1 MKVFN
6 SKLAAI
12 GLAAFVFASCS
23 DSSSDPATPI
33 TPGTVPSE
41 ITKIGLTQT
50 DAAQLAASVTN
61 YKRSSSNKART
72 RAFNETLFKGL
83 TESTVPTAPSDEGAK
98 QLNAATDLSNDKY
111 KTRSGKTYDFSNNTI
126 ENTILFVAGNSTVKY
141 SNLGTGN
148 TIVVKKGGKLEYTG
162 SGSAIPQG
170 NTIYVLESG
179 SYNIDNENIIIDG
192 TLYSSRALGKI
203 EGKITDKKSEGT
215 PTQNITI
222 NGSVYLINGSVYL
235 SGYTH
240 TVTDPE
246 SKNYGKEITEYAS
259 LRAKTLTINAGA
271 KVNTLD
277 RVTFT
282 DDVVIAGALHVG
294 KAAIVKNMTIKNGGV
309 FYSDYSAKIKNHL
322 TMEAGSYM
330 DLKYLNVT
338 DNEYTDN
345 GTEKPTKVSGNAVAD
360 LQGNCQIVIGN
371 HGVMSFNT
379 LKTDNTSGQ
388 IVMGDDADNV
398 AVIKADKFIYAGS
411 DENVNFT
418 STPNTNNQTILA
430 QFKECYKNGA
440 ESEGNK
446 VEFEYLNWNSDVQSY
461 DYITGGGALTA
472 GPNFSYVLKDAYK
485 VADQKKL
492 MLLSTIAN
500 YDRDTQSATAI
511 VPTDNNKVYVSYHTN
526 GKEFGGSI
534 DVAEMNG
541 EQLTL
546 KQRVQQAEAKAT
558 YDFNHLNVINSK
570 LYLAGSAKGK
580 DGKQLGGATISYAAI
595 GSDGTLNVT
604 EGLTSQSLDNAV
616 KGDANCVV
624 PFGNNIA
631 VASTLGYSV
640 YDPTLVKGDLTKT
653 TGKAKFVA
661 VNGTSLV
668 GLNYKSEITAGDA
681 EVQGEVQVFD
691 NSMKQTSSFNV
702 GSIAPNNGKN
712 MIAIDSNGRIYVCK
726 SAKGLMCYD
735 SNGNQAWASEWT
747 TPTSKSDK
755 NVSVDKRQ
763 GYING
768 VAVDDNYVYVAAGA
782 YGLVVLTK
790 DGKEV
795 THKRIGTSGNSANYV
810 AVKNG
815 LIYVAYGKGRIQVFK
830 LTGGA
835 AK

>member
-72 RAFNETLFKGL
+72 RAFNETLFDGL
-83 TESTVPTAPSDEGAK
+83 TESTKPTAPSADGAK
-98 QLNAATDLSNDKY
+98 QLNAAADLSNDKY
-111 KTRSGKTYDFSNNTI
+111 KTRSGKTYDFSNNKI
-126 ENTILFVAGNSTVKY
+126 ENTTLFVVGNSIVKY
-141 SNLGTGN
+141 SNLGSGN
-148 TIVVKKGGKLEYTG
+148 TIVVQKGGKLEYTG
-162 SGSAIPQG
+162 SGSAIPQN
-170 NTIYVLESG
+170 NTIYVLGSG
-179 SYNIDNENIIIDG
+179 SYSIDNENIIIDG
-192 TLYSSRALGKI
+192 ALYSSRALGKI
-203 EGKITDKKSEGT
+203 DGKITDKKSEGT

-222 NGSVYLINGSVYL
+222 NGSVFL
-235 SGYTH
+235 SGYDH
-240 TVTDPE
+240 IVTDPE
-246 SKNYGKEITEYAS
+246 SANYNKTITEYAS

-282 DDVVIAGALHVG
+282 DNVVIAGALHVG
-294 KAAIVKNMTIKNGGV
+294 KAAIVKNMTIKNGGK
-309 FYSDYSAKIKNHL
+309 FYSEYSAKIKNKL

-330 DLKYLNVT
+330 DLRYLNVT
-338 DNEYTDN
+338 DNKYDKN
-345 GTEKPTKVSGNAVAD
+345 GTEEKPTKTVGDAVAD

-388 IVMGDDADNV
+388 IVMGNDADNV

-411 DENVNFT
+411 DENVNFIG
-418 STPNTNNQTILA
+418 TPHTNNQTILA
-430 QFKECYKNGA
+430 QLKESYKNGA

-446 VEFEYLNWNSDVQSY
+446 VDFDYLVFNADVQSY

-472 GPNFSYVLKDAYK
+472 GPNFSYVLKNEYE
-485 VADQKKL
+485 VAKQKKL

-511 VPTDNNKVYVSYHTN
+511 VPTDDNKVYVSYHTN
-526 GKEFGGSI
+526 GKDFGGRI

-546 KQRVQQAEAKAT
+546 KQRVQQAEAGAS

-580 DGKQLGGATISYAAI
+580 DGKQLGGAAISYAAI
-595 GSDGTLNVT
+595 GSDGLLNVT

-631 VASTLGYSV
+631 VASTLGYSI

-661 VNGTSLV
+661 VNGSSLV
-668 GLNYKSEITAGDA
+668 GLNYTSEIAAGDA

-726 SAKGLMCYD
+726 SAKGLMCYE
-735 SNGNQAWASEWT
+735 NGSPAWASEWT

-830 LTGGA
+830 LTSGA
-835 AK
+835 AQ

>member
-23 DSSSDPATPI
+23 DSSSDPASPI

-72 RAFNETLFKGL
+72 RAIDKELFDGL
-83 TESTVPTAPSDEGAK
+83 TESTVPAAPSADGAK
-98 QLNAATDLSNDKY
+98 QLNAATDLSGDKY

-148 TIVVKKGGKLEYTG
+148 TIVVLKGGKLEYTG
-162 SGSAIPQG
+162 SSSAIPQG

-179 SYNIDNENIIIDG
+179 SYSIANENITIDG
-192 TLYSSRALGKI
+192 ALYSSRALGKI
-203 EGKITDKKSEGT
+203 EGHTTGDKKSEGT

-222 NGSVYLINGSVYL
+222 NGSVYL
-235 SGYTH
+235 SGYKH

-246 SKNYGKEITEYAS
+246 SANYNKTITEYAS

-282 DDVVIAGALHVG
+282 NDVVIAGALHVG

-309 FYSDYSAKIKNHL
+309 FYSDNSAKIKNKL

-345 GTEKPTKVSGNAVAD
+345 GTEKPTKVPGNAVAD

-388 IVMGDDADNV
+388 IVMGDDANNV

-411 DENVNFT
+411 DENVNFIG
-418 STPNTNNQTILA
+418 TPHTNNQTILA
-430 QFKECYKNGA
+430 QLKESYKNGA

-446 VEFEYLNWNSDVQSY
+446 VDFDYLVFNADVQSY

-472 GPNFSYVLKDAYK
+472 GPNFSYVLKDEYK

-511 VPTDNNKVYVSYHTN
+511 VPTADNKVYVSYHTN
-526 GKEFGGSI
+526 GTEFGGSI

-546 KQRVQQAEAKAT
+546 RQRVQQAEAGAT

-580 DGKQLGGATISYAAI
+580 DGKQLGGAAISYAAI
-595 GSDGTLNVT
+595 GGDGLLNVT

-668 GLNYKSEITAGDA
+668 GLNYTSEITAGDA

-691 NSMKQTSSFNV
+691 NSMKQTSSFTV
-702 GSIAPNNGKN
+702 GAIAPNNGKN

-726 SAKGLMCYD
+726 SAKGLMCYE
-735 SNGNQAWASEWT
+735 NGSPAWESEWT

-755 NVSVDKRQ
+755 NESVDKRQ

-790 DGKEV
+790 EGKEV

>member
-72 RAFNETLFKGL
+72 RAIDKELFDGL
-83 TESTVPTAPSDEGAK
+83 TESTVPAAPSADGAK
-98 QLNAATDLSNDKY
+98 QLNAATDLSGDKY

-126 ENTILFVAGNSTVKY
+126 ENTTLFVAGNSTVKY
-141 SNLGTGN
+141 SKLGSGN
-148 TIVVKKGGKLEYTG
+148 TIVVLKGGKLEYTG

-170 NTIYVLESG
+170 NTIHVLGSG
-179 SYNIDNENIIIDG
+179 SYSIVNNENIIIDG

-203 EGKITDKKSEGT
+203 DGEITDKKSEGT

-222 NGSVYLINGSVYL
+222 NGSVYLNGYS
-235 SGYTH
+235 H

-246 SKNYGKEITEYAS
+246 SANYGKEITEYAS

-282 DDVVIAGALHVG
+282 DNVVIAGALHVG
-294 KAAIVKNMTIKNGGV
+294 KAAIVKNMTIKNGGK
-309 FYSDYSAKIKNHL
+309 FYSEYSAKIKNKL

-330 DLKYLNVT
+330 NLAYLNVT
-338 DNEYTDN
+338 DNKYDKN
-345 GTEKPTKVSGNAVAD
+345 GTEEKPTKTVGDAVAD

-440 ESEGNK
+440 ESAGNK
-446 VEFEYLNWNSDVQSY
+446 VDFDYLNWNADVQSY
-461 DYITGGGALTA
+461 DYVTGGGALTA
-472 GPNFSYVLKDAYK
+472 GPNFSYVLKDEYK

-511 VPTDNNKVYVSYHTN
+511 VPTDDNKVYVSYHTN
-526 GKEFGGSI
+526 GTEFGGSI

-546 KQRVQQAEAKAT
+546 KQRVQQAEAGAT

-580 DGKQLGGATISYAAI
+580 DGKQLGGAAISYAAI
-595 GSDGTLNVT
+595 GGDGLLNVT

-631 VASTLGYSV
+631 VASTLGYSI

-661 VNGTSLV
+661 VNGSSLV
-668 GLNYKSEITAGDA
+668 GLNYTSEIAAGDA

-726 SAKGLMCYD
+726 SAKGLMCYE
-735 SNGNQAWASEWT
+735 NGNPVWASEWT
-747 TPTSKSDK
+747 TPVSHGDG
-755 NVSVDKRQ
+755 NISVDKRQ

-795 THKRIGTSGNSANYV
+795 THKRIGTAGNSANYV

-830 LTGGA
+830 LTSGA
-835 AK
+835 AQ

>member
-72 RAFNETLFKGL
+72 RAFNETLFDGV
-83 TESTVPTAPSDEGAK
+83 TESTKPTAPSADGAK

-111 KTRSGKTYDFSNNTI
+111 KTRSGKTYDFSNNKI
-126 ENTILFVAGNSTVKY
+126 ENTTLFVVGNSTVKY
-141 SNLGTGN
+141 NNLGTGN
-148 TIVVKKGGKLEYTG
+148 KIIVQKGGKLEYTG
-162 SGSAIPQG
+162 SGSAIPQN

-179 SYNIDNENIIIDG
+179 SYSIANENIIIDG
-192 TLYSSRALGKI
+192 ALYSSRALGKI
-203 EGKITDKKSEGT
+203 DGKITDKKSEGT

-222 NGSVYLINGSVYL
+222 NGSVYL
-235 SGYTH
+235 SGYDH
-240 TVTDPE
+240 IVTDPE
-246 SKNYGKEITEYAS
+246 SANYNKTITEYAS

-282 DDVVIAGALHVG
+282 DNVVIAGALHVG
-294 KAAIVKNMTIKNGGV
+294 KAAIVKNMTIKNGGK
-309 FYSDYSAKIKNHL
+309 FYSEYSAKIKNQL

-338 DNEYTDN
+338 DNTYDKN
-345 GTEKPTKVSGNAVAD
+345 GTEKPTKVPGNAVAD

-388 IVMGDDADNV
+388 IVMGDDANNV

-411 DENVNFT
+411 DENVNFIG
-418 STPNTNNQTILA
+418 TPHTNNQTILA
-430 QFKECYKNGA
+430 QLKESYKNGA

-446 VEFEYLNWNSDVQSY
+446 VDFDYLVFNADVQSY

-472 GPNFSYVLKDAYK
+472 GPNFSYVLKNEYE
-485 VADQKKL
+485 VAKQKKL

-511 VPTDNNKVYVSYHTN
+511 VPTADNKVYVSYHTN
-526 GKEFGGSI
+526 GKDFGGSI

-546 KQRVQQAEAKAT
+546 KQRVQQAETGAT

-580 DGKQLGGATISYAAI
+580 DGNLLGGAAISYAAI
-595 GSDGTLNVT
+595 GSDGLLNVK

-640 YDPTLVKGDLTKT
+640 YDPTLVKGELTKT

-668 GLNYKSEITAGDA
+668 GLNYTSEITAGDA

-702 GSIAPNNGKN
+702 GAIAPNNGKN

-726 SAKGLMCYD
+726 SAKGLMCYE
-735 SNGNQAWASEWT
+735 NGSPAWASEWT

-830 LTGGA
+830 LTSGA
-835 AK
+835 AQ

>member
-72 RAFNETLFKGL
+72 RAFNETLFNGL
-83 TESTVPTAPSDEGAK
+83 TESTIPTAPSADGAK

-141 SNLGTGN
+141 SNLGSGN
-148 TIVVKKGGKLEYTG
+148 TIVVLKGGKLEYTG

-170 NTIYVLESG
+170 NTIYVLKSG
-179 SYNIDNENIIIDG
+179 SYSIDNENIIIDG
-192 TLYSSRALGKI
+192 ALYSSRALGKI
-203 EGKITDKKSEGT
+203 DGKITDKKSEGT

-222 NGSVYLINGSVYL
+222 NGSVFL
-235 SGYTH
+235 SGYDH
-240 TVTDPE
+240 IVTDPE
-246 SKNYGKEITEYAS
+246 SANYNKTITEYAS

-282 DDVVIAGALHVG
+282 NDVVIAGALHVG
-294 KAAIVKNMTIKNGGV
+294 KVAIVKNMTIKNGGV
-309 FYSDYSAKIKNHL
+309 FYSDYSAKIKNKL

-345 GTEKPTKVSGNAVAD
+345 GTEKRTKVPGSAVAD
-360 LQGNCQIVIGN
+360 LKGNCQIVIGN

-388 IVMGDDADNV
+388 IVMGDDANNV

-430 QFKECYKNGA
+430 QFKECYKNGT

-446 VEFEYLNWNSDVQSY
+446 VDFDYLNWNADVQSY
-461 DYITGGGALTA
+461 DYITGGGALTPGA
-472 GPNFSYVLKDAYK
+472 NFSYVLKDEYK

-526 GKEFGGSI
+526 GKDFGGSI

-546 KQRVQQAEAKAT
+546 KQRVQQAEAGAT

-580 DGKQLGGATISYAAI
+580 DGKQLGGAAISYAAI
-595 GSDGTLNVT
+595 GSDGLLNVK
-604 EGLTSQSLDNAV
+604 EGLTSQSLDNTV

-640 YDPTLVKGDLTKT
+640 YEPTLAKEAKDRVST

-661 VNGTSLV
+661 VNGSSLV
-668 GLNYKSEITAGDA
+668 GLNYTSEIAAGDA

-712 MIAIDSNGRIYVCK
+712 MIAIDSDGRIYVCK
-726 SAKGLMCYD
+726 SAKGLMCYN
-735 SNGNQAWASEWT
+735 SNGNQAWTSEWT
-747 TPTSKSDK
+747 TPVSHGEG
-755 NVSVDKRQ
+755 NISVDKRQ

-830 LTGGA
+830 LTSGA
-835 AK
+835 AQ

>member
-72 RAFNETLFKGL
+72 RAFNETLFDGL
-83 TESTVPTAPSDEGAK
+83 TESTKPTAPSADGAK
-98 QLNAATDLSNDKY
+98 QLNAAANLSGDKY

-141 SNLGTGN
+141 SNLGSGN
-148 TIVVKKGGKLEYTG
+148 TIVVLKGGKLEYTG
-162 SGSAIPQG
+162 SGSAIPQD

-179 SYNIDNENIIIDG
+179 SYSIDNENIIIDG
-192 TLYSSRALGKI
+192 ALYSSRALGKI
-203 EGKITDKKSEGT
+203 DGKITDKKSEGT

-222 NGSVYLINGSVYL
+222 NGSVFL
-235 SGYTH
+235 SGYDH
-240 TVTDPE
+240 IVTDPE
-246 SKNYGKEITEYAS
+246 SANYNKTITEYAS

-282 DDVVIAGALHVG
+282 NDVVIAGALHVG
-294 KAAIVKNMTIKNGGV
+294 KVAIVKNMTIKNGGV
-309 FYSDYSAKIKNHL
+309 FYSDNSAKIKNKL

-345 GTEKPTKVSGNAVAD
+345 GTEKRTKVPGSAVAD
-360 LQGNCQIVIGN
+360 LKGNCQIVIGN

-388 IVMGDDADNV
+388 IVMGDDANNV

-446 VEFEYLNWNSDVQSY
+446 VDFDYLNWNADVQSY
-461 DYITGGGALTA
+461 DYITGGGALTPGA
-472 GPNFSYVLKDAYK
+472 NFSYVLKDEYK

-511 VPTDNNKVYVSYHTN
+511 VPTDDNKVYVSYHTN
-526 GKEFGGSI
+526 GKDFGGSI

-546 KQRVQQAEAKAT
+546 KQRVQQAEAGAT

-580 DGKQLGGATISYAAI
+580 DGKQLGGAAISYAAI
-595 GSDGTLNVT
+595 GSDGLLNVT
-604 EGLTSQSLDNAV
+604 EGLTSQSLDNTV

-631 VASTLGYSV
+631 VASTLGYSI
-640 YDPTLVKGDLTKT
+640 YDPTLVKGDLTTT

-668 GLNYKSEITAGDA
+668 GLNYTSEIAAGDA

-726 SAKGLMCYD
+726 SAKGLMCYE
-735 SNGNQAWASEWT
+735 NGSPAWASEWT
-747 TPTSKSDK
+747 TPVSHGEG

-830 LTGGA
+830 LTSGA
-835 AK
+835 AQ

>member
-72 RAFNETLFKGL
+72 RAFNETLFNGL
-83 TESTVPTAPSDEGAK
+83 TESTIPTAPSADGAK

-111 KTRSGKTYDFSNNTI
+111 KTRSGKTYDFSNNKI
-126 ENTILFVAGNSTVKY
+126 ENTTLFVVGNSTVKY
-141 SNLGTGN
+141 NNLGTGN
-148 TIVVKKGGKLEYTG
+148 TIIVQKGGKLEYTG
-162 SGSAIPQG
+162 SGSAIPQD

-179 SYNIDNENIIIDG
+179 SYSIDNENIIIDG
-192 TLYSSRALGKI
+192 ALYSSRALGKI
-203 EGKITDKKSEGT
+203 DGKITDKKSEGT

-222 NGSVYLINGSVYL
+222 NGSVFL
-235 SGYTH
+235 SGYDH
-240 TVTDPE
+240 IVTDPE
-246 SKNYGKEITEYAS
+246 SANYNKTITEYAS

-271 KVNTLD
+271 KVNTLN

-282 DDVVIAGALHVG
+282 NDVVIAGALHVG
-294 KAAIVKNMTIKNGGV
+294 KAAIVKNMTIKNGGK
-309 FYSDYSAKIKNHL
+309 FYSEYSAKIKNHL

-388 IVMGDDADNV
+388 IVMGDDANNV
-398 AVIKADKFIYAGS
+398 AVIKADKFIYAGN

-546 KQRVQQAEAKAT
+546 KQRVQQAEAGAT
-558 YDFNHLNVINSK
+558 YDFNHLNVINNK

-580 DGKQLGGATISYAAI
+580 DGKQLGGAAISYAAI
-595 GSDGTLNVT
+595 GSDGLLNVT
-604 EGLTSQSLDNAV
+604 EGLTSQSLDNTV

-624 PFGNNIA
+624 PFDNNIA
-631 VASTLGYSV
+631 VASTLGYSI
-640 YDPTLVKGDLTKT
+640 YDPTLVKGDLTTT

-668 GLNYKSEITAGDA
+668 GLNYTSEIAAGDA

-702 GSIAPNNGKN
+702 GAIAPNNGKN

-726 SAKGLMCYD
+726 SAKGLMCYE
-735 SNGNQAWASEWT
+735 NGSPAWDSEWT

-835 AK
+835 AQ

>member
-72 RAFNETLFKGL
+72 RAFDETLFYGL
-83 TESTVPTAPSDEGAK
+83 TESTKPTAPSADGAK

-141 SNLGTGN
+141 SNLGSGN
-148 TIVVKKGGKLEYTG
+148 TIVVLKGGKLEYTG
-162 SGSAIPQG
+162 SGSAIPQN

-179 SYNIDNENIIIDG
+179 SYSIDNENIIIDG
-192 TLYSSRALGKI
+192 ALYSSRALGKI
-203 EGKITDKKSEGT
+203 DGKITDKKSEGT

-222 NGSVYLINGSVYL
+222 NGSVFL
-235 SGYTH
+235 SGYDH
-240 TVTDPE
+240 IVTDPE
-246 SKNYGKEITEYAS
+246 SANYNKTITEYAS

-282 DDVVIAGALHVG
+282 NDVVIAGALHVG

-309 FYSDYSAKIKNHL
+309 FYSDNSAKIKNKL

-345 GTEKPTKVSGNAVAD
+345 GTEKPTKVPGNAVAD
-360 LQGNCQIVIGN
+360 LQGACKIVIGN

-379 LKTDNTSGQ
+379 LKTDNTFGQ
-388 IVMGDDADNV
+388 IVIGDDANNV

-440 ESEGNK
+440 ESAGNK
-446 VEFEYLNWNSDVQSY
+446 VDFDYLNWNADVQSY
-461 DYITGGGALTA
+461 DYVTGGGALTA
-472 GPNFSYVLKDAYK
+472 GPNFSYVLKDEYE
-485 VADQKKL
+485 VAKQKKL

-500 YDRDTQSATAI
+500 YERDTQSATAI

-526 GKEFGGSI
+526 GKDFGGSI
-534 DVAEMNG
+534 NVAEMNG

-546 KQRVQQAEAKAT
+546 KQRVQQADAGAT
-558 YDFNHLNVINSK
+558 YDFNHLNVINNK

-580 DGKQLGGATISYAAI
+580 DGKQFGGATVSYAAI
-595 GSDGTLNVT
+595 GGDGTLNVT
-604 EGLTSQSLDNAV
+604 EGLSTVALDNTV
-616 KGDANCVV
+616 KGDANCVM
-624 PFGNNIA
+624 PFGDNIA

-640 YDPTLVKGDLTKT
+640 YNPTLAEGTLTKT

-661 VNGTSLV
+661 VNGSSLV
-668 GLNYKSEITAGDA
+668 GLNYTSEIAAGDA

-726 SAKGLMCYD
+726 SAKGLMCYE
-735 SNGNQAWASEWT
+735 NGNQVWEWT
-747 TPTSKSDK
+747 TPVSHGAG
-755 NVSVDKRQ
+755 NVSVDNRQ

-790 DGKEV
+790 EGKEV

-830 LTGGA
+830 LTSGDA
-835 AK
+835 Q

>member
-72 RAFNETLFKGL
+72 RVIDEDLFNGVTK
-83 TESTVPTAPSDEGAK
+83 STVPAAPSVDGAK
-98 QLNAATDLSNDKY
+98 QLNAAANLSGDKY
-111 KTRSGKTYDFSNNTI
+111 KTGSGKTYDFSNNTI

-148 TIVVKKGGKLEYTG
+148 TIVVMKGGKLEYTG
-162 SGSAIPQG
+162 SGSAIPQ
-170 NTIYVLESG
+170 NNKIYVQESG
-179 SYNIDNENIIIDG
+179 SYSIVNNENIIIDG
-192 TLYSSRALGKI
+192 ALYSSRALGKI
-203 EGKITDKKSEGT
+203 EGEITDKKSEGT

-222 NGSVYLINGSVYL
+222 NGSVYL

-246 SKNYGKEITEYAS
+246 SENYNKEITEYAS

-282 DDVVIAGALHVG
+282 DNVVIAGALHVG
-294 KAAIVKNMTIKNGGV
+294 KAAIVNNMTIKNGGK
-309 FYSDYSAKIKNHL
+309 FYSEYSAKIKKQL

-330 DLKYLNVT
+330 NLAYLNVT
-338 DNEYTDN
+338 DNKYDKN
-345 GTEKPTKVSGNAVAD
+345 GTEKPTKVPGSAVAD
-360 LQGNCQIVIGN
+360 LKGNCQIVIGN

-388 IVMGDDADNV
+388 IVMGDDANNV

-440 ESEGNK
+440 ESAGNK
-446 VEFEYLNWNSDVQSY
+446 VDFDYLNWNADVQSY
-461 DYITGGGALTA
+461 DYVTGGGALTA
-472 GPNFSYVLKDAYK
+472 GPNFSYVLKDEYE
-485 VADQKKL
+485 VAKQKKL

-500 YDRDTQSATAI
+500 YERDTQSATAI

-526 GKEFGGSI
+526 GKDFGGSI

-546 KQRVQQAEAKAT
+546 KQRVQQAEAGAT

-595 GSDGTLNVT
+595 GSDGLLNVT
-604 EGLTSQSLDNAV
+604 EGLTSQSLDNTV

-624 PFGNNIA
+624 PFDNNIA

-640 YDPTLVKGDLTKT
+640 YEPTLAKEAKDRVST

-661 VNGTSLV
+661 VNGSSLV
-668 GLNYKSEITAGDA
+668 GLNYTSEIAAGDA

-712 MIAIDSNGRIYVCK
+712 MIAIDSDGRIYVCK
-726 SAKGLMCYD
+726 SAKGLMCYN
-735 SNGNQAWASEWT
+735 SNGNQAWTSEWT
-747 TPTSKSDK
+747 TPVSHGEG
-755 NVSVDKRQ
+755 NISVDKRQ

-830 LTGGA
+830 LTSGA
-835 AK
+835 AQ

>member
-23 DSSSDPATPI
+23 DSSSDPVSPDAPGTI
-33 TPGTVPSE
+33 TPE
-41 ITKIGLTQT
+41 ITKVGLTQT

-61 YKRSSSNKART
+61 YKHSSSNKART
-72 RAFNETLFKGL
+72 RAIDKELFKGL
-83 TESTVPTAPSDEGAK
+83 TESTLPAVPSADDAL
-98 QLNAATDLSNDKY
+98 QLNAATDLSNNKY

-126 ENTILFVAGNSTVKY
+126 ENTVLFVAGNSTVKY

-148 TIVVKKGGKLEYTG
+148 TIVVLKGGKLEYTG
-162 SGSAIPQG
+162 SGSAIPQN
-170 NTIYVLESG
+170 NTIYVQGSG
-179 SYNIDNENIIIDG
+179 SYSIDNENIIIDG

-203 EGKITDKKSEGT
+203 DGKIVDVYSEGT

-222 NGSVYLINGSVYL
+222 NGSVYL
-235 SGYTH
+235 SGYSH
-240 TVTDPE
+240 IVTNPE
-246 SKNYGKEITEYAS
+246 SENYNKEITEYAS

-271 KVNTLD
+271 RVNTLD

-282 DDVVIAGALHVG
+282 NEVVLAGALHVG
-294 KAAIVKNMTIKNGGV
+294 KAAIVKNMTIKNGGK
-309 FYSDYSAKIKNHL
+309 FYSDYSAKIKNKL

-330 DLKYLNVT
+330 NLAYLNVT
-338 DNEYTDN
+338 DNTYDKTGKENVKTA
-345 GTEKPTKVSGNAVAD
+345 SGDAVAD

-371 HGVMSFNT
+371 HGVMTVNT
-379 LKTDNTSGQ
+379 LKTDNTAGQ
-388 IVMGDDADNV
+388 VVLGGDANNV
-398 AVIKADKFIYAGS
+398 AVIKADKFIYAG
-411 DENVNFT
+411 DENIKFI

-430 QFKECYKNGA
+430 QFKDSYKNGA
-440 ESEGNK
+440 EAEANK
-446 VEFEYLNWNSDVQSY
+446 VDFDYLAFDADVQDY
-461 DYITGGGALTA
+461 DYITGGGALTT
-472 GPNFSYVLKDAYK
+472 GPNFSYVLKDEYK

-500 YDRDTQSATAI
+500 YERDTQSATAI
-511 VPTDNNKVYVSYHTN
+511 FPTDNNKVYVSYHTN
-526 GKEFGGSI
+526 GTDFGGSI

-541 EQLTL
+541 EQLSL
-546 KQRVQQAEAKAT
+546 IQRVQQAQAGAT

-580 DGKQLGGATISYAAI
+580 DGNQYGGATISYAGI
-595 GSDGTLNVT
+595 GSDGKLNIT
-604 EGLTSQSLDNAV
+604 EGLTTTALDNKV

-631 VASTLGYSV
+631 IASTLGYSV
-640 YDPTLVKGDLTKT
+640 YEPTLGKEVETRVST
-653 TGKAKFVA
+653 AGKAKFVA
-661 VNGTSLV
+661 VNGSSLV
-668 GLNYKSEITAGDA
+668 GLNYTSEIAAGDA

-691 NSMKQTSSFNV
+691 NSMKQTSNFNV

-726 SAKGLMCYD
+726 SAKGLMCYE
-735 SNGNQAWASEWT
+735 SNGAQAWTTEWT
-747 TPTSKSDK
+747 TPVSHGDK

-782 YGLVVLTK
+782 YGLVILTK

-795 THKRIGTSGNSANYV
+795 THKRIGTNKNSANYV

-835 AK
+835 A

>member
-72 RAFNETLFKGL
+72 RAIDVALFDGL
-83 TESTVPTAPSDEGAK
+83 TQMPDVPSNEDAV
-98 QLNAATDLSNDKY
+98 QLNAAKDLSNEKY
-111 KTRSGKTYDFSNNTI
+111 KTRNGKTYDFSNNTLQ
-126 ENTILFVAGNSTVKY
+126 NATLFVVGNSTVKY
-141 SNLGTGN
+141 NNLGTGN
-148 TIVVKKGGKLEYTG
+148 TIIVQKGGKLEYTG
-162 SGSAIPQG
+162 NGTAIPQN
-170 NTIYVLESG
+170 NTIIVLESG
-179 SYNIDNENIIIDG
+179 SYSIANDITIDG

-222 NGSVYLINGSVYL
+222 NGSVFL
-235 SGYTH
+235 SGYKH
-240 TVTDPE
+240 KVTDPE
-246 SKNYGKEITEYAS
+246 SENYGKELTEYAS

-282 DDVVIAGALHVG
+282 NDVVIEGALHVG
-294 KAAIVKNMTIKNGGV
+294 QTAIVKNMTIKNGGK
-309 FYSDYSAKIKNHL
+309 FYSDYSAKIKNNL
-322 TMEAGSYM
+322 TMEPGSYM
-330 DLKYLNVT
+330 NLAYLNVT
-338 DNEYTDN
+338 DNTYDKN
-345 GTEKPTKVSGNAVAD
+345 GKETVKTAGNAVAD
-360 LQGNCQIVIGN
+360 LKGNCEIIIGN

-379 LKTDNTSGQ
+379 LKTDNTAGQ
-388 IVMGDDADNV
+388 IVMGDDANNV
-398 AVIKADKFIYAGS
+398 AVIKADKFIYAGN

-430 QFKECYKNGA
+430 QFKECYRNDA
-440 ESEGNK
+440 ESAGNK
-446 VEFEYLNWNSDVQSY
+446 VDFEYLNWNSDVQSY
-461 DYITGGGALTA
+461 DYITGGGALIA
-472 GPNFSYVLKDAYK
+472 GDNFSYKLKEEYE
-485 VADQKKL
+485 VAKQKKL

-526 GKEFGGSI
+526 GAEFGGSI

-541 EQLTL
+541 DQLTL
-546 KQRVQQAEAKAT
+546 KQRVQQAEAGAT
-558 YDFNHLNVINSK
+558 YDFNHLNVIDSK

-580 DGKQLGGATISYAAI
+580 DGKHYGGATISYAAI
-595 GSDGTLNVT
+595 ESDGKLNVT
-604 EGLTSQSLDNAV
+604 EGLSTLPLDNAV

-624 PFGNNIA
+624 PFGNKIV
-631 VASTLGYSV
+631 VANTKGYDV
-640 YDPTLVKGDLTKT
+640 VEKDLSGNKNTKAP
-653 TGKAKFVA
+653 GKAKFLA
-661 VNGTSLV
+661 LNGSSLV
-668 GLNYKSEITAGDA
+668 GLNYKTEITAGNDP
-681 EVQGEVQVFD
+681 VDGEIQVFD
-691 NSMKQTSSFNV
+691 NSMKQTSRFDV

-726 SAKGLMCYD
+726 SAKGLMCYE
-735 SNGNQAWASEWT
+735 NGSPAWTSEWT
-747 TPTSKSDK
+747 TPVSHGAG
-755 NVSVDKRQ
+755 NVSVDNRQ

-782 YGLVVLTK
+782 YGLVVLNK
-790 DGKEV
+790 NGEEV

-830 LTGGA
+830 LTSGA
-835 AK
+835 AQQ

>member
-72 RAFNETLFKGL
+72 RAFNETLFNGL
-83 TESTVPTAPSDEGAK
+83 TESTVPTAPSADGAK

-141 SNLGTGN
+141 SKLGTGN
-148 TIVVKKGGKLEYTG
+148 TIVVLKGGKLEYTG
-162 SGSAIPQG
+162 SGSAIPQD

-179 SYNIDNENIIIDG
+179 SYSIDNENIIIDG
-192 TLYSSRALGKI
+192 ALYSSRALGKI
-203 EGKITDKKSEGT
+203 DGKITDKKSEGT

-222 NGSVYLINGSVYL
+222 NGSVFL
-235 SGYTH
+235 SGYDH
-240 TVTDPE
+240 IVTDPE
-246 SKNYGKEITEYAS
+246 SANYNKTITEYAS

-282 DDVVIAGALHVG
+282 NDVVIAGALHVG
-294 KAAIVKNMTIKNGGV
+294 KAAIVKNMTIKNGGK
-309 FYSDYSAKIKNHL
+309 FYSENSAKIKNKL

-338 DNEYTDN
+338 DNTYDEN
-345 GTEKPTKVSGNAVAD
+345 GTEKPTKVPGNAVAD

-430 QFKECYKNGA
+430 QFKECYKNGT

-446 VEFEYLNWNSDVQSY
+446 VDFDYLNWNADVQSY
-461 DYITGGGALTA
+461 DYITGGGALTPGA
-472 GPNFSYVLKDAYK
+472 NFSYVLKDEYK

-526 GKEFGGSI
+526 GAEFGGSI

-541 EQLTL
+541 EQLIL
-546 KQRVQQAEAKAT
+546 KQRVQQAKAGAT
-558 YDFNHLNVINSK
+558 YDFNHLNVIDSK

-580 DGKQLGGATISYAAI
+580 DGKQLGGAAISYAAI
-595 GSDGTLNVT
+595 GSDGLLNVT

-640 YDPTLVKGDLTKT
+640 YDPTLVKGELTKT

-668 GLNYKSEITAGDA
+668 GLNYTSEITAGDA

-712 MIAIDSNGRIYVCK
+712 MIAIDSDGRIYVCK
-726 SAKGLMCYD
+726 SAKGLMCYN

-747 TPTSKSDK
+747 TPVSHGEG

-768 VAVDDNYVYVAAGA
+768 VAVDDKYVYVAAGA

-830 LTGGA
+830 LTSGA
-835 AK
+835 AQ

>member
-72 RAFNETLFKGL
+72 RAIDKTLFDGL
-83 TESTVPTAPSDEGAK
+83 TESTVPAAPSADGAK
-98 QLNAATDLSNDKY
+98 QLNAAADLSNDKY
-111 KTRSGKTYDFSNNTI
+111 KTRSGKTYDFSNNKI
-126 ENTILFVAGNSTVKY
+126 ENTTLFVVGNSTVKY
-141 SNLGTGN
+141 SNLGSGN
-148 TIVVKKGGKLEYTG
+148 TIVVQKGGKLEYTG
-162 SGSAIPQG
+162 SGSAIPQN

-179 SYNIDNENIIIDG
+179 SYSITDNENIIIDG

-203 EGKITDKKSEGT
+203 EGHTTGDKKSEGT

-222 NGSVYLINGSVYL
+222 NGSVYL
-235 SGYTH
+235 SGYKH

-246 SKNYGKEITEYAS
+246 SANYGKEITEYAS

-294 KAAIVKNMTIKNGGV
+294 KAAIVKNMTIKNGGK
-309 FYSDYSAKIKNHL
+309 FYSEYSAKIKNKL

-338 DNEYTDN
+338 DNTYDKN
-345 GTEKPTKVSGNAVAD
+345 GTENVKVASGDAVAD

-388 IVMGDDADNV
+388 IVMGDDANNV
-398 AVIKADKFIYAGS
+398 AVVKADKFIYAGS
-411 DENVNFT
+411 DENVNFI

-430 QFKECYKNGA
+430 QLKECYKNGT

-446 VEFEYLNWNSDVQSY
+446 VDFDYLAWNADVQSY

-472 GPNFSYVLKDAYK
+472 GPNFSYVLKDEYK

-492 MLLSTIAN
+492 MLLSSIAN

-526 GKEFGGSI
+526 GTEFGGSI

-546 KQRVQQAEAKAT
+546 KQRVQQAEAGAT

-580 DGKQLGGATISYAAI
+580 DGNQLGGAAISYAAI
-595 GSDGTLNVT
+595 GSDGLLNVT
-604 EGLTSQSLDNAV
+604 EGLTSQSLDNTV
-616 KGDANCVV
+616 KGDANCIV
-624 PFGNNIA
+624 PFGDKIA

-640 YDPTLVKGDLTKT
+640 YDPTLVQGTLTKT

-661 VNGTSLV
+661 VNGSSLV
-668 GLNYKSEITAGDA
+668 GLNYTSEITAGDA

-691 NSMKQTSSFNV
+691 NSMKQTSSINV
-702 GSIAPNNGKN
+702 GAIAPNNGKN

-726 SAKGLMCYD
+726 SAKGLMCYE
-735 SNGNQAWASEWT
+735 NGSQAWASEWT
-747 TPTSKSDK
+747 TPTSNSDK

-795 THKRIGTSGNSANYV
+795 THKRIGTAGNSANYV

-830 LTGGA
+830 LTSGA
-835 AK
+835 AQ

>member
-72 RAFNETLFKGL
+72 RAFNEALFNGV
-83 TESTVPTAPSDEGAK
+83 TESTVQPAPSVDGAK
-98 QLNAATDLSNDKY
+98 QLNAATNLSNDKY

-148 TIVVKKGGKLEYTG
+148 TIVVMKGGKLEYTG
-162 SGSAIPQG
+162 SGSAIPQN

-179 SYNIDNENIIIDG
+179 SYSIDNENIIIDG
-192 TLYSSRALGKI
+192 ALYSSRALGKI
-203 EGKITDKKSEGT
+203 DGKITDKKSEGT

-222 NGSVYLINGSVYL
+222 NGSVFL
-235 SGYTH
+235 SGYDH
-240 TVTDPE
+240 IVTDPE
-246 SKNYGKEITEYAS
+246 SANYNKTITEYAS

-282 DDVVIAGALHVG
+282 DNVVIAGALHVG
-294 KAAIVKNMTIKNGGV
+294 KAAIVKNMTIKNGGK
-309 FYSDYSAKIKNHL
+309 FYSEYSAKIKNQL

-338 DNEYTDN
+338 DNTYDKN
-345 GTEKPTKVSGNAVAD
+345 GTEKPTKVPGNAVAD

-388 IVMGDDADNV
+388 IVMGDDANNV

-411 DENVNFT
+411 DENVNFIG
-418 STPNTNNQTILA
+418 TPHTNNQTILA
-430 QFKECYKNGA
+430 QLKESYKNGA

-446 VEFEYLNWNSDVQSY
+446 VDFDYLVFNADVQSY

-472 GPNFSYVLKDAYK
+472 GPNFSYVLKNEYE
-485 VADQKKL
+485 VAKQKKL

-511 VPTDNNKVYVSYHTN
+511 VPTADNKVYVSYHTN
-526 GKEFGGSI
+526 GTEFGGSI

-546 KQRVQQAEAKAT
+546 KQRVQQAEAGAT

-580 DGKQLGGATISYAAI
+580 DGKQLGGAAISYAAI
-595 GSDGTLNVT
+595 GGDGLLNVK

-640 YDPTLVKGDLTKT
+640 YDPTLVKGELTKT

-668 GLNYKSEITAGDA
+668 GLNYTSEITAGDA

-702 GSIAPNNGKN
+702 GAIAPNNGKN

-726 SAKGLMCYD
+726 SAKGLMCYE
-735 SNGNQAWASEWT
+735 NGSPAWASEWT

-830 LTGGA
+830 LTSGA
-835 AK
+835 AQ

>member
-72 RAFNETLFKGL
+72 RAFNETLFNGL
-83 TESTVPTAPSDEGAK
+83 TQMPDVPSNEDAV
-98 QLNAATDLSNDKY
+98 QLNAAKDLSNEKY
-111 KTRSGKTYDFSNNTI
+111 KTRNGKTYDFSNNTLQDA
-126 ENTILFVAGNSTVKY
+126 TLFVVGNSTVKY
-141 SNLGTGN
+141 NNLGTGN
-148 TIVVKKGGKLEYTG
+148 TIIVQKGGKLEYTG
-162 SGSAIPQG
+162 NGTAIPQN
-170 NTIYVLESG
+170 NTIIVLESG
-179 SYNIDNENIIIDG
+179 SYSIANDITIDG

-203 EGKITDKKSEGT
+203 EGQTTGDKKSEGT

-222 NGSVYLINGSVYL
+222 NGSVFL
-235 SGYTH
+235 SGYKH
-240 TVTDPE
+240 KVTDPE
-246 SKNYGKEITEYAS
+246 SENYGKELTEYAS

-282 DDVVIAGALHVG
+282 NDVVIAGALHVG
-294 KAAIVKNMTIKNGGV
+294 QTAIVKNMTIKNGGK
-309 FYSDYSAKIKNHL
+309 FYSDYSAKIKNNL
-322 TMEAGSYM
+322 TMEPGSYM
-330 DLKYLNVT
+330 DLAYLNVT
-338 DNEYTDN
+338 DNKYDKN
-345 GTEKPTKVSGNAVAD
+345 GTEEKPTKTIGDAVAD
-360 LQGNCQIVIGN
+360 LKGNCQIVIGN

-379 LKTDNTSGQ
+379 LKTDNTAGQ
-388 IVMGDDADNV
+388 IVMGDDANNV

-446 VEFEYLNWNSDVQSY
+446 VDFEYLNWNSDVQSY
-461 DYITGGGALTA
+461 DYITGGGALIA
-472 GPNFSYVLKDAYK
+472 GDNFSYKLKEEYE
-485 VADQKKL
+485 VAKQKKL

-500 YDRDTQSATAI
+500 YERDTQSATAI

-526 GKEFGGSI
+526 GKDFGGSI

-546 KQRVQQAEAKAT
+546 MQRVQQAEAGAT
-558 YDFNHLNVINSK
+558 YDFNHLNVIDSK

-580 DGKQLGGATISYAAI
+580 DGKQYGGATISYAAI
-595 GSDGTLNVT
+595 ESDGKLNVT
-604 EGLTSQSLDNAV
+604 EGLSTLPLDNAV

-624 PFGNNIA
+624 PFGNKIV
-631 VASTLGYSV
+631 VANTKGYDV
-640 YDPTLVKGDLTKT
+640 VEKDLSGNKNTKAP
-653 TGKAKFVA
+653 GKAKFLA
-661 VNGTSLV
+661 LNGSSLL
-668 GLNYKSEITAGDA
+668 GLNYKSEITAGNDP
-681 EVQGEVQVFD
+681 VDGEIQVFD

-702 GSIAPNNGKN
+702 GAIAPNNGKN

-726 SAKGLMCYD
+726 SAKGLMCYE
-735 SNGNQAWASEWT
+735 SNGNPAWTSEWT
-747 TPTSKSDK
+747 TPVSHGAG
-755 NVSVDKRQ
+755 NISVDNRQ

-782 YGLVVLTK
+782 YGLVVLNK
-790 DGKEV
+790 NGEEV

-830 LTGGA
+830 LTSGA
-835 AK
+835 AQ

>member
-72 RAFNETLFKGL
+72 RAFNETLFNGVTK
-83 TESTVPTAPSDEGAK
+83 STVPAAPSVDGAK
-98 QLNAATDLSNDKY
+98 QLNAAADLSNDKY

-141 SNLGTGN
+141 SKLGTGN
-148 TIVVKKGGKLEYTG
+148 TIVVLKGGKLEYTG
-162 SGSAIPQG
+162 SGSAIPQD

-179 SYNIDNENIIIDG
+179 SYSIDNENIIIDG
-192 TLYSSRALGKI
+192 ALYSSRALGKI
-203 EGKITDKKSEGT
+203 DGKITDKKSEGT

-222 NGSVYLINGSVYL
+222 NGSVFL
-235 SGYTH
+235 SGYDH
-240 TVTDPE
+240 IVTDPE
-246 SKNYGKEITEYAS
+246 SANYNKTITEYAS

-282 DDVVIAGALHVG
+282 NDVVIAGALHVG
-294 KAAIVKNMTIKNGGV
+294 KAAIVKNMTIKNGGK
-309 FYSDYSAKIKNHL
+309 FYSEYSAKIKNKL

-338 DNEYTDN
+338 DNTYDEN
-345 GTEKPTKVSGNAVAD
+345 GTEKPTKVPGNAVAD

-430 QFKECYKNGA
+430 QFKECYKNGT

-446 VEFEYLNWNSDVQSY
+446 VDFDYLNWNADVQSY
-461 DYITGGGALTA
+461 DYITGGGALTPGA
-472 GPNFSYVLKDAYK
+472 NFSYVLKDEYK

-526 GKEFGGSI
+526 GAEFGGSI

-546 KQRVQQAEAKAT
+546 KQRVQQAKAGAT
-558 YDFNHLNVINSK
+558 YDFNHLNVIDSK

-580 DGKQLGGATISYAAI
+580 DGKQLGGAAISYAAI
-595 GSDGTLNVT
+595 GGNGLLNVT

-640 YDPTLVKGDLTKT
+640 YDPTLVKGELTAT

-661 VNGTSLV
+661 VNGSSLV
-668 GLNYKSEITAGDA
+668 GLNYTSEIAAGDA

-702 GSIAPNNGKN
+702 GAIAPNNGKN

-726 SAKGLMCYD
+726 SAKGLMCYE
-735 SNGNQAWASEWT
+735 NGSPAWASEWT
-747 TPTSKSDK
+747 TPVSHGEG

-782 YGLVVLTK
+782 YGLVVLNK

-830 LTGGA
+830 LTSGA
-835 AK
+835 AQ

>member
-72 RAFNETLFKGL
+72 RAFNEALFNGV
-83 TESTVPTAPSDEGAK
+83 TESTVQPAPSVDGAK
-98 QLNAATDLSNDKY
+98 QLNAATNLSNDKY

-148 TIVVKKGGKLEYTG
+148 TIVVLKGGKLEYTG
-162 SGSAIPQG
+162 SGIAIPKD
-170 NTIYVLESG
+170 NKIYVQESG
-179 SYNIDNENIIIDG
+179 SYSIINNEDIIIDG
-192 TLYSSRALGKI
+192 ALYSSRALGKI
-203 EGKITDKKSEGT
+203 EGHTTGDKKSEGT

-222 NGSVYLINGSVYL
+222 NGSVFL
-235 SGYTH
+235 SGYDH
-240 TVTDPE
+240 IVTDPE
-246 SKNYGKEITEYAS
+246 SANYNKTITEYAS

-282 DDVVIAGALHVG
+282 NDVVIAGALHVG

-309 FYSDYSAKIKNHL
+309 FYSDNSAKIKNKL

-345 GTEKPTKVSGNAVAD
+345 GTEKPTKVPGNAVAD

-388 IVMGDDADNV
+388 IVMGDDANNV

-541 EQLTL
+541 EQLSL
-546 KQRVQQAEAKAT
+546 IQRVQQAEARAT

-580 DGKQLGGATISYAAI
+580 DGNQLGGAAISYAAI
-595 GSDGTLNVT
+595 GSDGLLNVT
-604 EGLTSQSLDNAV
+604 EGLTSQSLDNTV
-616 KGDANCVV
+616 KGDANCVM
-624 PFGNNIA
+624 PFGDNIT
-631 VASTLGYSV
+631 VASTLGYSI
-640 YDPTLVKGDLTKT
+640 YDPTLVKGTLTTT

-661 VNGTSLV
+661 VNGSSLV
-668 GLNYKSEITAGDA
+668 GLNYKSEIAAGDD

-702 GSIAPNNGKN
+702 GAIAPNNGKN

-726 SAKGLMCYD
+726 SAKGLMCYE
-735 SNGNQAWASEWT
+735 SNGSQAWTSEWT

-795 THKRIGTSGNSANYV
+795 THKRIGTAGNSANYV

-835 AK
+835 AQ

>member
-72 RAFNETLFKGL
+72 RAIDEDLFNGL
-83 TESTVPTAPSDEGAK
+83 TESTKPAAPSADGAK
-98 QLNAATDLSNDKY
+98 QLNAAANLSGDKY

-126 ENTILFVAGNSTVKY
+126 ENTTLFVAGNSTVKY
-141 SNLGTGN
+141 SNLGSGN
-148 TIVVKKGGKLEYTG
+148 TIVVLRGGKLEYTG
-162 SGSAIPQG
+162 SGSAIPQN

-179 SYNIDNENIIIDG
+179 SYSIKNENITIDG

-203 EGKITDKKSEGT
+203 EGEITDKKSEGT

-222 NGSVYLINGSVYL
+222 NGSVYL

-246 SKNYGKEITEYAS
+246 SENYNKEITEYAS

-282 DDVVIAGALHVG
+282 NDVVIAGALHVG

-309 FYSDYSAKIKNHL
+309 FYSDYSAKIKNQL

-330 DLKYLNVT
+330 NLAYLNVT
-338 DNEYTDN
+338 DNTYDKN
-345 GTEKPTKVSGNAVAD
+345 GTETVKNAGNAVAD

-379 LKTDNTSGQ
+379 LKTDNTAGQ
-388 IVMGDDADNV
+388 VVLGGGADNV
-398 AVIKADKFIYAGS
+398 AVIKADKFIYAGN
-411 DENVNFT
+411 DENVNFI

-430 QFKECYKNGA
+430 QLKESYKNGA

-446 VEFEYLNWNSDVQSY
+446 VDFDYLVFNADVQSY
-461 DYITGGGALTA
+461 DYITGGGALTPGA
-472 GPNFSYVLKDAYK
+472 NFSYTLKDEYK

-511 VPTDNNKVYVSYHTN
+511 VPTADNKVYVSYHTN
-526 GKEFGGSI
+526 GAEFGGSI

-546 KQRVQQAEAKAT
+546 KQRVQQAEAGAT

-580 DGKQLGGATISYAAI
+580 DGKQLGGAAISYATI
-595 GSDGTLNVT
+595 GSDGLLNVT
-604 EGLTSQSLDNAV
+604 EGLTSQSLDNTV

-631 VASTLGYSV
+631 VASTLGYSI
-640 YDPTLVKGDLTKT
+640 YDPTLVKGDLTTT

-668 GLNYKSEITAGDA
+668 GLNYTSEIAAGDA

-702 GSIAPNNGKN
+702 GAIAPNNGKN

-726 SAKGLMCYD
+726 SAKGLMCYE
-735 SNGNQAWASEWT
+735 NGSPAWASEWT
-747 TPTSKSDK
+747 TPVSHGEG

-790 DGKEV
+790 EGKEV

-830 LTGGA
+830 LTSGA
-835 AK
+835 AQ

>member
-72 RAFNETLFKGL
+72 RAFNETLFDGL
-83 TESTVPTAPSDEGAK
+83 TESTKPTAPSADGAK

-111 KTRSGKTYDFSNNTI
+111 KTRSGKTYDFSTNTI
-126 ENTILFVAGNSTVKY
+126 ENTTLFVAGNSTVKY
-141 SNLGTGN
+141 SNLGSGN
-148 TIVVKKGGKLEYTG
+148 TIVVLKGGKLEYTG
-162 SGSAIPQG
+162 SGSAIPQN

-179 SYNIDNENIIIDG
+179 SYSIANENITIDG

-203 EGKITDKKSEGT
+203 EGHTTGDKKSEGT

-222 NGSVYLINGSVYL
+222 NGSVYL
-235 SGYTH
+235 SGYKH

-246 SKNYGKEITEYAS
+246 SANYGKEITEYAS

-282 DDVVIAGALHVG
+282 NDVVIAGALHVG

-309 FYSDYSAKIKNHL
+309 FYSDNSAKIKNKL

-345 GTEKPTKVSGNAVAD
+345 GTEKPTKVPGNAVAD
-360 LQGNCQIVIGN
+360 LQGACKIVIGN

-379 LKTDNTSGQ
+379 LKTDNTFGQ
-388 IVMGDDADNV
+388 IVIGDDANNV

-440 ESEGNK
+440 ESAGNK
-446 VEFEYLNWNSDVQSY
+446 VDFDYLNWNADVQSY
-461 DYITGGGALTA
+461 DYVTGGGALTA
-472 GPNFSYVLKDAYK
+472 GPNFSYVLKDEYE
-485 VADQKKL
+485 VAKQKKL

-500 YDRDTQSATAI
+500 YERDTQSATAI

-526 GKEFGGSI
+526 GNDFGGSI

-546 KQRVQQAEAKAT
+546 KQRVQQADAGAT
-558 YDFNHLNVINSK
+558 YDFNHLNVINNK

-580 DGKQLGGATISYAAI
+580 DGKQFGGATVSYAAI
-595 GSDGTLNVT
+595 GGDGTLNVT
-604 EGLTSQSLDNAV
+604 EGLSTVALDNTV
-616 KGDANCVV
+616 KGDANCVM
-624 PFGNNIA
+624 PFGDNIA

-640 YDPTLVKGDLTKT
+640 YNPTLAEGTLTKT

-661 VNGTSLV
+661 VNGSSLV
-668 GLNYKSEITAGDA
+668 GLNYTSEITAGDA

-726 SAKGLMCYD
+726 SAKGLMCYE
-735 SNGNQAWASEWT
+735 NGNQVWEWT
-747 TPTSKSDK
+747 TPVSHGAG
-755 NVSVDKRQ
+755 NVSVDNRQ

-790 DGKEV
+790 EGKEV

-830 LTGGA
+830 LTSGDA
-835 AK
+835 Q

>member
-72 RAFNETLFKGL
+72 RAFNETLFDGL
-83 TESTVPTAPSDEGAK
+83 TESTKPTAPSADGAK

-141 SNLGTGN
+141 SNLGSGN
-148 TIVVKKGGKLEYTG
+148 TIVVLKGGKLEYTG

-170 NTIYVLESG
+170 NTIHVLESG
-179 SYNIDNENIIIDG
+179 SYSIDNENITIDG

-203 EGKITDKKSEGT
+203 EGQTKGDKKSEGT

-222 NGSVYLINGSVYL
+222 NGSVYLNGYE
-235 SGYTH
+235 H

-246 SKNYGKEITEYAS
+246 SENYGKVIREYAS

-282 DDVVIAGALHVG
+282 NDVVIAGALHVG
-294 KAAIVKNMTIKNGGV
+294 QTAIVKNMTIKNGGV
-309 FYSDYSAKIKNHL
+309 FYSDYSAKIKNKL
-322 TMEAGSYM
+322 SMEPGSYM

-338 DNEYTDN
+338 DNTYDEN
-345 GTEKPTKVSGNAVAD
+345 GTEKPTKVPGNAVAD

-388 IVMGDDADNV
+388 IVMGDDANNV

-446 VEFEYLNWNSDVQSY
+446 VDFDYLNWNADVQSY
-461 DYITGGGALTA
+461 DYITGGGALTPGA
-472 GPNFSYVLKDAYK
+472 NFSYVLKDEYK

-511 VPTDNNKVYVSYHTN
+511 VPTDDNKVYVSYHTN
-526 GKEFGGSI
+526 GKDFGGSI

-546 KQRVQQAEAKAT
+546 KQRVQQAEAGAT

-580 DGKQLGGATISYAAI
+580 DGKQLGGAAISYATI
-595 GSDGTLNVT
+595 GSDGRLNVT
-604 EGLTSQSLDNAV
+604 EGLTSQSLDNTV

-624 PFGNNIA
+624 PFDNNIA

-640 YDPTLVKGDLTKT
+640 YEPTLAKEAKERVST
-653 TGKAKFVA
+653 TGKAKFMA

-668 GLNYKSEITAGDA
+668 GLNYKSEITAGDD

-691 NSMKQTSSFNV
+691 NTMKQTSSFNV

-726 SAKGLMCYD
+726 SAKGLMCYE
-735 SNGNQAWASEWT
+735 NGSPAWASEWT

-830 LTGGA
+830 LTSGA
-835 AK
+835 AQ

>member
-72 RAFNETLFKGL
+72 RAFNETLFDGL
-83 TESTVPTAPSDEGAK
+83 TESTKPTAPSADGAK
-98 QLNAATDLSNDKY
+98 QLNAAANLSGDKY

-141 SNLGTGN
+141 SNLGSGN
-148 TIVVKKGGKLEYTG
+148 TIVVLKGGKLEYTG
-162 SGSAIPQG
+162 SGSAIPQD

-179 SYNIDNENIIIDG
+179 SYSIDNENIIIDG
-192 TLYSSRALGKI
+192 ALYSSRALGKI
-203 EGKITDKKSEGT
+203 DGKITDKKSEGT

-222 NGSVYLINGSVYL
+222 NGSVFL
-235 SGYTH
+235 SGYDH
-240 TVTDPE
+240 IVTDPE
-246 SKNYGKEITEYAS
+246 SANYNKTITEYAS

-282 DDVVIAGALHVG
+282 NDVVIAGALHVG
-294 KAAIVKNMTIKNGGV
+294 KVAIVKNMTIKNGGV
-309 FYSDYSAKIKNHL
+309 FYSDYSAKIKNKL

-345 GTEKPTKVSGNAVAD
+345 GTEKRTKVPGSAVAD
-360 LQGNCQIVIGN
+360 LKGNCQIVIGN

-388 IVMGDDADNV
+388 IVMGDDANNV

-430 QFKECYKNGA
+430 QFKECYKNGT

-446 VEFEYLNWNSDVQSY
+446 VDFDYLNWNADVQSY
-461 DYITGGGALTA
+461 DYITGGGALTPGA
-472 GPNFSYVLKDAYK
+472 NFSYVLKDEYK

-526 GKEFGGSI
+526 GKDFGGSI

-546 KQRVQQAEAKAT
+546 KQRVQQAEAGAT

-595 GSDGTLNVT
+595 GSDGLLNVT
-604 EGLTSQSLDNAV
+604 EGLTSQSLDNTV

-624 PFGNNIA
+624 PFDNNIA

-640 YDPTLVKGDLTKT
+640 YEPTLAKEAKDRVST

-661 VNGTSLV
+661 VNGSSLV
-668 GLNYKSEITAGDA
+668 GLNYTSEIAAGDA

-712 MIAIDSNGRIYVCK
+712 MIAIDSDGRIYVCK
-726 SAKGLMCYD
+726 SAKGLMCYN
-735 SNGNQAWASEWT
+735 SNGNQAWTSEWT
-747 TPTSKSDK
+747 TPVSHGEG
-755 NVSVDKRQ
+755 NISVDKRQ

-830 LTGGA
+830 LTSGA
-835 AK
+835 AQ

>member
-72 RAFNETLFKGL
+72 RAFNETLFNGL
-83 TESTVPTAPSDEGAK
+83 TESTIPTAPSADGAK

-111 KTRSGKTYDFSNNTI
+111 KTRSGKTYDFSTNTI
-126 ENTILFVAGNSTVKY
+126 ENTTLFVAGNSTVKY
-141 SNLGTGN
+141 SNLGSGN
-148 TIVVKKGGKLEYTG
+148 TIVVLKGGKLEYTG
-162 SGSAIPQG
+162 SSSAIPQG

-179 SYNIDNENIIIDG
+179 SYSIANENITIDG
-192 TLYSSRALGKI
+192 ALYSSRALGKI
-203 EGKITDKKSEGT
+203 DGHTTGDKKSEGT

-222 NGSVYLINGSVYL
+222 NGSVYL
-235 SGYTH
+235 SGYKH

-246 SKNYGKEITEYAS
+246 SANYGKEITEYAS

-282 DDVVIAGALHVG
+282 NNVVIAGALHVG
-294 KAAIVKNMTIKNGGV
+294 RAAIVKNMTIKNGGV
-309 FYSDYSAKIKNHL
+309 FYSDYSAKIKNQL

-345 GTEKPTKVSGNAVAD
+345 GTEKPTKVPGNAVAD
-360 LQGNCQIVIGN
+360 LQGACKIVIGN

-388 IVMGDDADNV
+388 IVMGDDANNV
-398 AVIKADKFIYAGS
+398 AVIKADKSIYAGS

-430 QFKECYKNGA
+430 QFKEIYKNGA
-440 ESEGNK
+440 ESAGNK
-446 VEFEYLNWNSDVQSY
+446 VDFDYLNWNADVQSY

-472 GPNFSYVLKDAYK
+472 GPNFSYVLKDEYK

-511 VPTDNNKVYVSYHTN
+511 VPTDDNKVYVSYHTN
-526 GKEFGGSI
+526 GKDFGGSI

-546 KQRVQQAEAKAT
+546 KQRVQQAEAGAT

-580 DGKQLGGATISYAAI
+580 DGKQLGGAAISYAAI
-595 GSDGTLNVT
+595 GGDGLLNVT

-640 YDPTLVKGDLTKT
+640 YDPTLVKGELTKT

-661 VNGTSLV
+661 VNGSSLV
-668 GLNYKSEITAGDA
+668 GLNYTSEIAAGDA

-712 MIAIDSNGRIYVCK
+712 MIAIDSDGRIYVCK
-726 SAKGLMCYD
+726 SAKGLMCYN
-735 SNGNQAWASEWT
+735 SNGNQAWTSEWT
-747 TPTSKSDK
+747 TPVSHGEG
-755 NVSVDKRQ
+755 NISVDKRQ

-830 LTGGA
+830 LTSGA
-835 AK
+835 AQ

>member
-72 RAFNETLFKGL
+72 RAINETLFDGV
-83 TESTVPTAPSDEGAK
+83 TESTKPTAPSADGAK

-111 KTRSGKTYDFSNNTI
+111 KTRSGKTYDFSNNKI
-126 ENTILFVAGNSTVKY
+126 ENTTLFVVGNSTVKY
-141 SNLGTGN
+141 NNLGTGN
-148 TIVVKKGGKLEYTG
+148 KIIVQKGGKLEYTG
-162 SGSAIPQG
+162 SGSAIPQN

-179 SYNIDNENIIIDG
+179 SYSIANENITIDG
-192 TLYSSRALGKI
+192 ALYSSRALGKI
-203 EGKITDKKSEGT
+203 EGHTTGDKKSEGT

-222 NGSVYLINGSVYL
+222 NGSVFL
-235 SGYTH
+235 SGYDH
-240 TVTDPE
+240 IVTDPE
-246 SKNYGKEITEYAS
+246 SANYNKTITEYAS

-282 DDVVIAGALHVG
+282 NDVVIAGALHVG

-309 FYSDYSAKIKNHL
+309 FYSDNSAKIKNKL
-322 TMEAGSYM
+322 TMKAGSYM

-345 GTEKPTKVSGNAVAD
+345 GTEKRTKVPGNAVAD
-360 LQGNCQIVIGN
+360 LQGACKIVIGN

-388 IVMGDDADNV
+388 IVMGDDANNV
-398 AVIKADKFIYAGS
+398 AVIKADKFIYAGN
-411 DENVNFT
+411 DENVNFI

-430 QFKECYKNGA
+430 QLKESYKNGA

-446 VEFEYLNWNSDVQSY
+446 VDFDYLVFNADVQSY
-461 DYITGGGALTA
+461 DYITGGGALTPEA
-472 GPNFSYVLKDAYK
+472 NFSYVLKDEYE

-511 VPTDNNKVYVSYHTN
+511 VPTADNKVYVSYHTY
-526 GKEFGGSI
+526 GAEFGGSI

-546 KQRVQQAEAKAT
+546 KQRVQQTEAGAT

-580 DGKQLGGATISYAAI
+580 DGKQLGGAAISYAAI
-595 GSDGTLNVT
+595 GGDGLLNVT

-640 YDPTLVKGDLTKT
+640 YDPTLVKGELTKT

-668 GLNYKSEITAGDA
+668 GLNYTSEIAAGDA

-702 GSIAPNNGKN
+702 GAIAPNNGKN

-726 SAKGLMCYD
+726 SAKGLMCYE
-735 SNGNQAWASEWT
+735 SNGSQAWTSEWT

-830 LTGGA
+830 LTSGA
-835 AK
+835 AQ

>member
-83 TESTVPTAPSDEGAK
+83 TESTVPTAPSADGAK

-126 ENTILFVAGNSTVKY
+126 ENTTLFVAGNSTVKY
-141 SNLGTGN
+141 SNLGSGN
-148 TIVVKKGGKLEYTG
+148 TIVVLKGGKLEYTG
-162 SGSAIPQG
+162 SSSAIPQG

-179 SYNIDNENIIIDG
+179 SYSIANENITIDG
-192 TLYSSRALGKI
+192 ALYSSRALGKI
-203 EGKITDKKSEGT
+203 EGHTTGDKKSEGT

-222 NGSVYLINGSVYL
+222 NGSVYL
-235 SGYTH
+235 SGYSH

-246 SKNYGKEITEYAS
+246 SANYGKEITEYAS
-259 LRAKTLTINAGA
+259 IRAKTLTINADA

-282 DDVVIAGALHVG
+282 NDVVIAGALHVG
-294 KAAIVKNMTIKNGGV
+294 KAAIVKNMTIKNGGK
-309 FYSDYSAKIKNHL
+309 FYSEYSAKIKNKL

-338 DNEYTDN
+338 DNTYDEN
-345 GTEKPTKVSGNAVAD
+345 GTEKPTKVPGNAVAD

-580 DGKQLGGATISYAAI
+580 DGNQLGGAAISYAAI
-595 GSDGTLNVT
+595 GSDGLLNVT
-604 EGLTSQSLDNAV
+604 EGLTSQSLDNTS
-616 KGDANCVV
+616 KGDANCVM
-624 PFGNNIA
+624 PFGDNIA
-631 VASTLGYSV
+631 VASTLGYSI
-640 YDPTLVKGDLTKT
+640 YDPTLVKGTLTTT

-661 VNGTSLV
+661 VNGSSLV
-668 GLNYKSEITAGDA
+668 GLNYKSEIAAGDD

-702 GSIAPNNGKN
+702 GAIAPNNGKN

-726 SAKGLMCYD
+726 SAKGLMCYE
-735 SNGNQAWASEWT
+735 SNGSQAWTSEWT

-755 NVSVDKRQ
+755 IVSVDKRQ

-790 DGKEV
+790 EGKEV

-835 AK
+835 AQ

>member
-72 RAFNETLFKGL
+72 RAFNEALFNGVTK
-83 TESTVPTAPSDEGAK
+83 STVPAAPSVDGAK
-98 QLNAATDLSNDKY
+98 QLNAAADLSNDKY

-148 TIVVKKGGKLEYTG
+148 TIVVLKGGKLEYTG
-162 SGSAIPQG
+162 SGIAIPKD
-170 NTIYVLESG
+170 NKIYVQESG
-179 SYNIDNENIIIDG
+179 SYSIINNEDIIIDG
-192 TLYSSRALGKI
+192 ALYSSRALGKI
-203 EGKITDKKSEGT
+203 EGHTTGDKKSEGT

-222 NGSVYLINGSVYL
+222 NGSVFL
-235 SGYTH
+235 SGYDH
-240 TVTDPE
+240 IVTDPE
-246 SKNYGKEITEYAS
+246 SANYNKTITEYAS

-294 KAAIVKNMTIKNGGV
+294 KAAIVKNMTIKNGGK
-309 FYSDYSAKIKNHL
+309 FYSEYSAKIKNQL

-338 DNEYTDN
+338 DNTYDEN
-345 GTEKPTKVSGNAVAD
+345 GTEKPTKVPGNAVAD

-411 DENVNFT
+411 DENVNFIG
-418 STPNTNNQTILA
+418 TPHTNNQTILA
-430 QFKECYKNGA
+430 QLKESYKNGA

-446 VEFEYLNWNSDVQSY
+446 VDFDYLVFNADVQSY

-472 GPNFSYVLKDAYK
+472 GPNFSYVLKNEYE
-485 VADQKKL
+485 VAKQKKL

-511 VPTDNNKVYVSYHTN
+511 VPTDDNKVYVSYHTN
-526 GKEFGGSI
+526 GTEFGGSI

-546 KQRVQQAEAKAT
+546 KQRVQQAEAGAT

-580 DGKQLGGATISYAAI
+580 DGKQFGGATVSYAAI
-595 GSDGTLNVT
+595 GGEGLLNVR

-640 YDPTLVKGDLTKT
+640 YDPTLVKGELTKT

-668 GLNYKSEITAGDA
+668 GLNYTSEITAGDA

-726 SAKGLMCYD
+726 SAKGLMCYE
-735 SNGNQAWASEWT
+735 NGSPAWASEWT

-830 LTGGA
+830 LTSGA
-835 AK
+835 AQ

>member
-72 RAFNETLFKGL
+72 RAFNETLFDGV
-83 TESTVPTAPSDEGAK
+83 TESTKPTAPSADGAK

-111 KTRSGKTYDFSNNTI
+111 KTRSGKTYDFSNNKI
-126 ENTILFVAGNSTVKY
+126 ENTTLFVVGNSTVKY
-141 SNLGTGN
+141 NNLGTGN
-148 TIVVKKGGKLEYTG
+148 KIIVQKGGKLEYTG
-162 SGSAIPQG
+162 SGSAIPQN

-179 SYNIDNENIIIDG
+179 SYSIANENITIDG
-192 TLYSSRALGKI
+192 ALYSSRALGKI
-203 EGKITDKKSEGT
+203 DGKITDKKSEGT

-222 NGSVYLINGSVYL
+222 NGSVFL
-235 SGYTH
+235 SGYDH
-240 TVTDPE
+240 IVTDPE
-246 SKNYGKEITEYAS
+246 SANYNKTITEYAS

-282 DDVVIAGALHVG
+282 NDVVIAGALHVG

-309 FYSDYSAKIKNHL
+309 FYSDNSAKIKNKL

-345 GTEKPTKVSGNAVAD
+345 GTEKPTKVLGNAVAD
-360 LQGNCQIVIGN
+360 LQGNCQIIIGN

-388 IVMGDDADNV
+388 IVMGDDDNNV

-411 DENVNFT
+411 DINVNFT

-446 VEFEYLNWNSDVQSY
+446 VEFEDLNWNSDVQSY

-485 VADQKKL
+485 IADQKKL

-500 YDRDTQSATAI
+500 YDRDAQSATAI

-526 GKEFGGSI
+526 GKDFGGSI

-546 KQRVQQAEAKAT
+546 KQRVQQADAGAT
-558 YDFNHLNVINSK
+558 YDFNHLNVINNK

-580 DGKQLGGATISYAAI
+580 DGKQLGGAAISYAAI
-595 GSDGTLNVT
+595 GSYGTLNVT
-604 EGLTSQSLDNAV
+604 EGLTSQSLDNTV
-616 KGDANCVV
+616 KGDANCIV
-624 PFGNNIA
+624 PFGDNIA

-640 YDPTLVKGDLTKT
+640 YDPTLVEGTLTKT

-668 GLNYKSEITAGDA
+668 GLNYTSEIAAGDA

-702 GSIAPNNGKN
+702 GAIAPNNGKN

-755 NVSVDKRQ
+755 NVSVDKRK

-795 THKRIGTSGNSANYV
+795 THKRIGTSENSANYV

-830 LTGGA
+830 LTSGA
-835 AK
+835 AQ

>member
-72 RAFNETLFKGL
+72 RAFNETLFDGL
-83 TESTVPTAPSDEGAK
+83 TESTKPTAPSADGAK
-98 QLNAATDLSNDKY
+98 QLNAAADLSNDKY
-111 KTRSGKTYDFSNNTI
+111 KTRSGKTYDFSNNKI
-126 ENTILFVAGNSTVKY
+126 ENTTLFVVGNSTVKY
-141 SNLGTGN
+141 SNLGSGN
-148 TIVVKKGGKLEYTG
+148 TIVVQKGGKLEYTG
-162 SGSAIPQG
+162 SGSAIPQN
-170 NTIYVLESG
+170 NTIYVLGSG
-179 SYNIDNENIIIDG
+179 SYSIDNENITIDG

-203 EGKITDKKSEGT
+203 EGHTTGDKKSEGT

-222 NGSVYLINGSVYL
+222 NGYVYL
-235 SGYTH
+235 SGYSH
-240 TVTDPE
+240 IVTDPE
-246 SKNYGKEITEYAS
+246 SENYNKEITEYAS

-282 DDVVIAGALHVG
+282 NDVVIAGALHVG
-294 KAAIVKNMTIKNGGV
+294 KAAIVKNMTIKNGGK
-309 FYSDYSAKIKNHL
+309 FYSEYSAKIKNKL

-330 DLKYLNVT
+330 DLRYLNVT
-338 DNEYTDN
+338 DNKYDKN
-345 GTEKPTKVSGNAVAD
+345 GTEEKPTKTVGDAVAD

-388 IVMGDDADNV
+388 IVMGNDADNV

-411 DENVNFT
+411 DENVNFV
-418 STPNTNNQTILA
+418 STPHTNNQTILA
-430 QFKECYKNGA
+430 QLKECYKNGS
-440 ESEGNK
+440 ETEGNK
-446 VEFEYLNWNSDVQSY
+446 VDFDYLVWNSDVQSY

-472 GPNFSYVLKDAYK
+472 GPNFSYVLKDEYK

-492 MLLSTIAN
+492 MLLSSIAN

-511 VPTDNNKVYVSYHTN
+511 VPTADNKVYVSYHTN

-580 DGKQLGGATISYAAI
+580 DGNQLGGAAISYAAI
-595 GSDGTLNVT
+595 GSDGLLNVK
-604 EGLTSQSLDNAV
+604 EGLTSQSLDNTV

-624 PFGNNIA
+624 PFGDNIA

-640 YDPTLVKGDLTKT
+640 YEPTLAKEVKERVST

-661 VNGTSLV
+661 VNGSSLV
-668 GLNYKSEITAGDA
+668 GLNYTSEIAAGDA

-702 GSIAPNNGKN
+702 GTIAPNNGKN

-726 SAKGLMCYD
+726 SAKGLMCYE
-735 SNGNQAWASEWT
+735 NGNPVWASEWT
-747 TPTSKSDK
+747 TPVSHGDG

-830 LTGGA
+830 LTSGA
-835 AK
+835 AQ

>member
-72 RAFNETLFKGL
+72 RAINETLFDGV
-83 TESTVPTAPSDEGAK
+83 TESTKPTAPSADGAK

-111 KTRSGKTYDFSNNTI
+111 KTRSGKTYDFSNNKI
-126 ENTILFVAGNSTVKY
+126 ENTTLFVVGNSTVKY
-141 SNLGTGN
+141 NNLGTGN
-148 TIVVKKGGKLEYTG
+148 KIIVQKGGKLEYTG
-162 SGSAIPQG
+162 SGSAIPQN

-179 SYNIDNENIIIDG
+179 SYSIANENITIDG
-192 TLYSSRALGKI
+192 ALYSSRALGKI
-203 EGKITDKKSEGT
+203 EGHTTGDKKSEGT

-222 NGSVYLINGSVYL
+222 NGSVFL
-235 SGYTH
+235 SGYDH
-240 TVTDPE
+240 IVTDPE
-246 SKNYGKEITEYAS
+246 SANYNKTITEYAS

-282 DDVVIAGALHVG
+282 NDVVIAGALHVG

-309 FYSDYSAKIKNHL
+309 FYSDYSAKIKNKL

-345 GTEKPTKVSGNAVAD
+345 GTEKRTKVPGNAVAD

-379 LKTDNTSGQ
+379 LKTDNTAGQ
-388 IVMGDDADNV
+388 VVLGGGADNV
-398 AVIKADKFIYAGS
+398 AVIKADKFIYDG
-411 DENVNFT
+411 DENINFI

-430 QFKECYKNGA
+430 QLKESYKNG
-440 ESEGNK
+440 EK
-446 VEFEYLNWNSDVQSY
+446 VDFDDLVFNADVQSY
-461 DYITGGGALTA
+461 DYITGGGALTPGA
-472 GPNFSYVLKDAYK
+472 NFSYVLEDAYK

-511 VPTDNNKVYVSYHTN
+511 VPTDDNKVYVSYHTN
-526 GKEFGGSI
+526 GTEFGGSI

-546 KQRVQQAEAKAT
+546 RQRVQQAEAGAT

-580 DGKQLGGATISYAAI
+580 DGKQLGGAAISYAAI
-595 GSDGTLNVT
+595 GGDGLLNVT

-640 YDPTLVKGDLTKT
+640 YDPTLVKGELTAT

-661 VNGTSLV
+661 VNGSSLV
-668 GLNYKSEITAGDA
+668 GLNYTSEIAAGDA

-702 GSIAPNNGKN
+702 GAIAPNNGKN

-726 SAKGLMCYD
+726 SAKGLMCYE

-755 NVSVDKRQ
+755 NVSVDKRK

-835 AK
+835 AQ

>member
-61 YKRSSSNKART
+61 YKRSSSNKAKT
-72 RAFNETLFKGL
+72 RAIDVKLFDGL
-83 TESTVPTAPSDEGAK
+83 TQMPDVPSNEDAV
-98 QLNAATDLSNDKY
+98 QLNAAKDLSNEKY
-111 KTRSGKTYDFSNNTI
+111 KTRNGKTYDFSNNTLQ
-126 ENTILFVAGNSTVKY
+126 NATLYVVGNSTVKY
-141 SNLGTGN
+141 NNLGTGN
-148 TIVVKKGGKLEYTG
+148 TIIVQKGGKLEYTG
-162 SGSAIPQG
+162 NGTAIPQN
-170 NTIYVLESG
+170 NTIIVLESG
-179 SYNIDNENIIIDG
+179 SYSIANENITIDG

-203 EGKITDKKSEGT
+203 EGQTTGDKKSEGT

-222 NGSVYLINGSVYL
+222 NGSVFL
-235 SGYTH
+235 SGYKH
-240 TVTDPE
+240 EVTDPK
-246 SKNYGKEITEYAS
+246 SDNYGQVLTEYAS

-282 DDVVIAGALHVG
+282 NDVVIAGALHVG
-294 KAAIVKNMTIKNGGV
+294 QTAIVKNMTIKNGGK
-309 FYSDYSAKIKNHL
+309 FYSDYSAKIKNKL

-330 DLKYLNVT
+330 NLAYLNVT
-338 DNEYTDN
+338 DNKYDKN
-345 GTEKPTKVSGNAVAD
+345 GTEEKPTKTLGDAVAD

-379 LKTDNTSGQ
+379 LKTDNTTGQ
-388 IVMGDDADNV
+388 IVMGNDANNV
-398 AVIKADKFIYAGS
+398 AVIKADKFIYAGN

-430 QFKECYKNGA
+430 QFKECYKNGS

-472 GPNFSYVLKDAYK
+472 GTNFSYVLKDEYK

-500 YDRDTQSATAI
+500 YNRDTQSATAI
-511 VPTDNNKVYVSYHTN
+511 VPTDDNKVYVSYHTN
-526 GKEFGGSI
+526 GAEFGGSI

-546 KQRVQQAEAKAT
+546 KQRVEQAATGAT
-558 YDFNHLNVINSK
+558 YDFNHLNVIDNK
-570 LYLAGSAKGK
+570 LYLAGGIQGK
-580 DGKQLGGATISYAAI
+580 SGLQMSGASISYAAI
-595 GSDGTLNVT
+595 NSDGTLNVT
-604 EGLTSQSLDNAV
+604 EGLTSVSIDNAV

-624 PFGNNIA
+624 PFGNQIV
-631 VASTLGYSV
+631 VANTKGY
-640 YDPTLVKGDLTKT
+640 DKLEKDLTDDKNT
-653 TGKAKFVA
+653 QTPGKAKFAA
-661 VNGTSLV
+661 VSGSSLV
-668 GLNYKSEITAGDA
+668 GLNYTSEITAGDA

-691 NSMKQTSSFNV
+691 NSMKQTSRFNV

-726 SAKGLMCYD
+726 SAKGLMCYE

-747 TPTSKSDK
+747 TPVSHGAGNK
-755 NVSVDKRQ
+755 SVDNRQ

-795 THKRIGTSGNSANYV
+795 THKRIGTAGNSANYV

-830 LTGGA
+830 LTSGA
-835 AK
+835 AQ

>member
-72 RAFNETLFKGL
+72 RAIDETLFNGV
-83 TESTVPTAPSDEGAK
+83 TESTKPTAPSVDGAK

-141 SNLGTGN
+141 SKLGTGN
-148 TIVVKKGGKLEYTG
+148 TIVVLKGGKLEYTG
-162 SGSAIPQG
+162 SGSAIPQD

-179 SYNIDNENIIIDG
+179 SYSIDNENIIIDG
-192 TLYSSRALGKI
+192 ALYSSRALGKI
-203 EGKITDKKSEGT
+203 DGKITDKKSEGT

-222 NGSVYLINGSVYL
+222 NGSVFL
-235 SGYTH
+235 SGYDH
-240 TVTDPE
+240 IVTDPE
-246 SKNYGKEITEYAS
+246 SANYNKTITEYAS

-282 DDVVIAGALHVG
+282 NDVVIAGALHVG
-294 KAAIVKNMTIKNGGV
+294 KAAIVKNMTIKNGGK
-309 FYSDYSAKIKNHL
+309 FYSEYSAKIKNHL

-388 IVMGDDADNV
+388 IVMGDDANNV
-398 AVIKADKFIYAGS
+398 AVIKADKFIYAGN

-546 KQRVQQAEAKAT
+546 KQRVQQAEAGAT
-558 YDFNHLNVINSK
+558 YDFNHLNVINNK

-580 DGKQLGGATISYAAI
+580 DGKQLGGAAISYAAI
-595 GSDGTLNVT
+595 GDGLLNVT

-640 YDPTLVKGDLTKT
+640 YDPTLVKGELTAT

-661 VNGTSLV
+661 VNGSSLV
-668 GLNYKSEITAGDA
+668 GLNYTSEIAAGDA

-726 SAKGLMCYD
+726 SAKGLMCYE
-735 SNGNQAWASEWT
+735 NGSPAWASEWT

-835 AK
+835 AQ

>member
-72 RAFNETLFKGL
+72 RAIDEALFNGL
-83 TESTVPTAPSDEGAK
+83 TKMPDVPSNEDAV
-98 QLNAATDLSNDKY
+98 QLNAAKDLSNEKY
-111 KTRSGKTYDFSNNTI
+111 KTRNGKTYDFSNNTLQ
-126 ENTILFVAGNSTVKY
+126 NATLYVVGNSTVKY
-141 SNLGTGN
+141 NNLGTGN
-148 TIVVKKGGKLEYTG
+148 TIIVQKGGKLEYTG
-162 SGSAIPQG
+162 NGTAIPQN
-170 NTIYVLESG
+170 NTIIVLGSG
-179 SYNIDNENIIIDG
+179 SYSIANENITIDG

-203 EGKITDKKSEGT
+203 EGQTTGDKKSEGT

-222 NGSVYLINGSVYL
+222 NGSVFL
-235 SGYTH
+235 SGYKH
-240 TVTDPE
+240 EVTDPK
-246 SKNYGKEITEYAS
+246 SDNYGQVLTEYAS

-271 KVNTLD
+271 KVNTLY

-282 DDVVIAGALHVG
+282 NDVVIAGALHVG
-294 KAAIVKNMTIKNGGV
+294 QTAIVKNMTIKNGGK
-309 FYSDYSAKIKNHL
+309 FYSDYSAKIKNKL
-322 TMEAGSYM
+322 TMKAGSYM
-330 DLKYLNVT
+330 NLAYLNVT
-338 DNEYTDN
+338 DNKYDKN
-345 GTEKPTKVSGNAVAD
+345 GTEEKPTKTLGDAVAD

-379 LKTDNTSGQ
+379 LKTDNTTGQ
-388 IVMGDDADNV
+388 IVMGNDANNV
-398 AVIKADKFIYAGS
+398 AVIKADKFIYAGN

-430 QFKECYKNGA
+430 QFKECYKNGS

-472 GPNFSYVLKDAYK
+472 GPNFSYVLKDEYK

-500 YDRDTQSATAI
+500 YNRDTQSATAI
-511 VPTDNNKVYVSYHTN
+511 VPTDDNKVYVSYHTN
-526 GKEFGGSI
+526 GAEFGGSI

-546 KQRVQQAEAKAT
+546 KQRVKQAATGAT
-558 YDFNHLNVINSK
+558 YDFNHLNVIDNK
-570 LYLAGSAKGK
+570 LYLAGGIQGK
-580 DGKQLGGATISYAAI
+580 SGLQMSGASISYAAI
-595 GSDGTLNVT
+595 NSDGTLNVT
-604 EGLTSQSLDNAV
+604 EGLTSVSIDNAV

-624 PFGNNIA
+624 PFGNQIV
-631 VASTLGYSV
+631 VANTKGY
-640 YDPTLVKGDLTKT
+640 DKLEKDLTDDKNTKT
-653 TGKAKFVA
+653 PGKAKFAA
-661 VNGTSLV
+661 VSGSSLV
-668 GLNYKSEITAGDA
+668 GLNYTSEITAGDA

-691 NSMKQTSSFNV
+691 NSMKQTSRFNV

-726 SAKGLMCYD
+726 SAKGLMCYE

-747 TPTSKSDK
+747 TPVSHGAGNK
-755 NVSVDKRQ
+755 SVDNRQ

-795 THKRIGTSGNSANYV
+795 THKRIGTAGNSANYV

-830 LTGGA
+830 LTSGA
-835 AK
+835 AQ

>member
-72 RAFNETLFKGL
+72 RAINETLFKGL

-98 QLNAATDLSNDKY
+98 QLNAAADLSNDKY

-215 PTQNITI
+215 PTQNIT
-222 NGSVYLINGSVYL
+222 INGSVYL

-388 IVMGDDADNV
+388 IVMGDDANNV
-398 AVIKADKFIYAGS
+398 AVIKADKFIYAGN

-472 GPNFSYVLKDAYK
+472 GPNFSYTLKDEYK

-511 VPTDNNKVYVSYHTN
+511 VPTADNKVYVSYHTN
-526 GKEFGGSI
+526 GTEFGGSI

-546 KQRVQQAEAKAT
+546 KQRVQQAEAGAT

-580 DGKQLGGATISYAAI
+580 DGKQLGGAAISYAAI
-595 GSDGTLNVT
+595 GGDGLLNVT

-640 YDPTLVKGDLTKT
+640 YDPTLVKGELTKT

-668 GLNYKSEITAGDA
+668 GLNYTSEITAGDA

-691 NSMKQTSSFNV
+691 NSMKQTSSINV

-726 SAKGLMCYD
+726 SAKGLMCYE
-735 SNGNQAWASEWT
+735 NGSPAWASEWT

-830 LTGGA
+830 LTSGA
-835 AK
+835 AQ

>member
-72 RAFNETLFKGL
+72 RAFNETLFDGL
-83 TESTVPTAPSDEGAK
+83 TESTKPTAPSADGAK
-98 QLNAATDLSNDKY
+98 QLNAAANLSGDKY

-141 SNLGTGN
+141 SNLGSGN
-148 TIVVKKGGKLEYTG
+148 TIVVLKGGKLEYTG
-162 SGSAIPQG
+162 SGSAIPQD

-179 SYNIDNENIIIDG
+179 SYSIDNENIIIDG
-192 TLYSSRALGKI
+192 ALYSSRALGKI
-203 EGKITDKKSEGT
+203 DGKITDKKSEGT

-222 NGSVYLINGSVYL
+222 NGSVFL
-235 SGYTH
+235 SGYDH
-240 TVTDPE
+240 IVTDPE
-246 SKNYGKEITEYAS
+246 SANYNKTITEYAS

-282 DDVVIAGALHVG
+282 NDVVIAGALHVG
-294 KAAIVKNMTIKNGGV
+294 KVAIVKNMTIKNGGV
-309 FYSDYSAKIKNHL
+309 FYSDYSAKIKNKL

-345 GTEKPTKVSGNAVAD
+345 GTEKRTKVPGSAVAD
-360 LQGNCQIVIGN
+360 LKGNCQIVIGN

-388 IVMGDDADNV
+388 IVMGDDANNV

-446 VEFEYLNWNSDVQSY
+446 VDFDYLNWNADVQSY
-461 DYITGGGALTA
+461 DYITGGGALTPGA
-472 GPNFSYVLKDAYK
+472 NFSYVLKDEYK

-526 GKEFGGSI
+526 GKDFGGSI

-546 KQRVQQAEAKAT
+546 KQRVQQAEAGAT

-580 DGKQLGGATISYAAI
+580 DGKQLGGAAISYAAI
-595 GSDGTLNVT
+595 GSDGLLNVT
-604 EGLTSQSLDNAV
+604 EGLTSQSLDNTV

-631 VASTLGYSV
+631 VASTLGYSI
-640 YDPTLVKGDLTKT
+640 YDPTLVKGDLTTT

-668 GLNYKSEITAGDA
+668 GLNYTSEIAAGDA

-702 GSIAPNNGKN
+702 GAIAPNNGKN

-735 SNGNQAWASEWT
+735 SNGNPAWASEWT
-747 TPTSKSDK
+747 TPVSHGEG

-830 LTGGA
+830 LTSGA
-835 AK
+835 AQ

>member
-61 YKRSSSNKART
+61 YKHSNSNKART
-72 RAFNETLFKGL
+72 RAIDEDLFNGL
-83 TESTVPTAPSDEGAK
+83 TESTKPAAPSADGAK
-98 QLNAATDLSNDKY
+98 QLNAAANLSGDKY

-126 ENTILFVAGNSTVKY
+126 ENTTLFVAGNSTVKY
-141 SNLGTGN
+141 SNLGSGN
-148 TIVVKKGGKLEYTG
+148 TIVVMKGGKLEYTG

-179 SYNIDNENIIIDG
+179 SYNINNDITIDG

-222 NGSVYLINGSVYL
+222 NGSVYL
-235 SGYTH
+235 SGYKH
-240 TVTDPE
+240 TVTDQNSE
-246 SKNYGKEITEYAS
+246 NYGKEITEYAS

-282 DDVVIAGALHVG
+282 DNVVIAGALHVG
-294 KAAIVKNMTIKNGGV
+294 QTAIVKNMTIKEGGK
-309 FYSDYSAKIKNHL
+309 FYSDYSAKIKNNL
-322 TMEAGSYM
+322 TMEPGSYM
-330 DLKYLNVT
+330 NLAYLNVT
-338 DNEYTDN
+338 DNTYDKN
-345 GTEKPTKVSGNAVAD
+345 GTETVKTAGNAVAD
-360 LQGNCQIVIGN
+360 LQGNSKIVIGN

-388 IVMGDDADNV
+388 IVMGDDANNV

-446 VEFEYLNWNSDVQSY
+446 VDFDYLNWNADVQSY

-472 GPNFSYVLKDAYK
+472 GPNFSYVLKDEYK

-511 VPTDNNKVYVSYHTN
+511 VPTDDNKVYVSYHTN
-526 GKEFGGSI
+526 GTEFGGSI

-546 KQRVQQAEAKAT
+546 KQRVQQAEAGAT

-580 DGKQLGGATISYAAI
+580 DGKQLGGAAISYAAI
-595 GSDGTLNVT
+595 GSDGLLNVT
-604 EGLTSQSLDNAV
+604 EGLTSQSLDNTV

-624 PFGNNIA
+624 PFDNNIA

-640 YDPTLVKGDLTKT
+640 YEPTLAKEAKDRVST

-661 VNGTSLV
+661 VNGSSLV
-668 GLNYKSEITAGDA
+668 GLNYKSEITAGDD

-726 SAKGLMCYD
+726 SAKGLMCYE
-735 SNGNQAWASEWT
+735 NGSPAWASEWT
-747 TPTSKSDK
+747 TPVSHGEG

-830 LTGGA
+830 LTSGA
-835 AK
+835 AQ

>member
-72 RAFNETLFKGL
+72 RVIDEDLFNGVTK
-83 TESTVPTAPSDEGAK
+83 STVPAAPSVDGAK
-98 QLNAATDLSNDKY
+98 QLNAAADLSNDKY

-148 TIVVKKGGKLEYTG
+148 TIVVMKGGKLEYTG
-162 SGSAIPQG
+162 SGIAIPKD
-170 NTIYVLESG
+170 NKIYVQESG
-179 SYNIDNENIIIDG
+179 SYSIINNEDIIIDG
-192 TLYSSRALGKI
+192 ALYSSRALGKI
-203 EGKITDKKSEGT
+203 EGEITDKKSEGT

-222 NGSVYLINGSVYL
+222 NGSVYL
-235 SGYTH
+235 SGYKH

-246 SKNYGKEITEYAS
+246 SENYNKEITEYAS

-282 DDVVIAGALHVG
+282 DNVVIAGALHVG
-294 KAAIVKNMTIKNGGV
+294 KAAIVNNMTIKNGGK
-309 FYSDYSAKIKNHL
+309 FYSEYSAKIKKQL
-322 TMEAGSYM
+322 TMEEGSYM
-330 DLKYLNVT
+330 NLAYLNVT
-338 DNEYTDN
+338 DNTYDKN
-345 GTEKPTKVSGNAVAD
+345 GTEKPTKVPGSAVAD
-360 LQGNCQIVIGN
+360 LKGNCQIVIGN

-379 LKTDNTSGQ
+379 LKTDNTAGQ
-388 IVMGDDADNV
+388 VVLGGGADNV
-398 AVIKADKFIYAGS
+398 AVIKADKFIYAG
-411 DENVNFT
+411 DGNIKFI

-430 QFKECYKNGA
+430 QFKESYKNGA
-440 ESEGNK
+440 ESTGNK
-446 VEFEYLNWNSDVQSY
+446 VDFDYLAFDADVQSY
-461 DYITGGGALTA
+461 DYITGGGALTPGA
-472 GPNFSYVLKDAYK
+472 NFSYVLKDEYK

-500 YDRDTQSATAI
+500 YERDTQSATAI

-526 GKEFGGSI
+526 GTDFGGSI

-546 KQRVQQAEAKAT
+546 KQRVQQAEAGAT
-558 YDFNHLNVINSK
+558 YDFNHLNVINNK

-580 DGKQLGGATISYAAI
+580 DGKQFGGATVSYAAI
-595 GSDGTLNVT
+595 GGDGTLNVT
-604 EGLTSQSLDNAV
+604 EGLSTVALDNTV

-640 YDPTLVKGDLTKT
+640 YDPTLVEGTLTKT

-668 GLNYKSEITAGDA
+668 GLNYTSEIAVGDA

-702 GSIAPNNGKN
+702 GAIAPNNGKN

-726 SAKGLMCYD
+726 SAKGLMCYE
-735 SNGNQAWASEWT
+735 NGSPAWDSEWT
-747 TPTSKSDK
+747 TPFSHGEG
-755 NVSVDKRQ
+755 NISVDKRQ

-830 LTGGA
+830 LTGGDA
-835 AK
+835 QQ

>member
-72 RAFNETLFKGL
+72 RAFNEALFNGV
-83 TESTVPTAPSDEGAK
+83 TESTVQPAPSVDGAK
-98 QLNAATDLSNDKY
+98 QLNAATNLSNDKY

-148 TIVVKKGGKLEYTG
+148 TIVVMKGGKLEYTG
-162 SGSAIPQG
+162 SGSAIPQN

-179 SYNIDNENIIIDG
+179 SYSIDNENIIIDG
-192 TLYSSRALGKI
+192 ALYSSRALGKI
-203 EGKITDKKSEGT
+203 DGKITDKKSEGT

-222 NGSVYLINGSVYL
+222 NGSVFL
-235 SGYTH
+235 SGYDH
-240 TVTDPE
+240 IVTDPE
-246 SKNYGKEITEYAS
+246 SANYNKTITEYAS

-282 DDVVIAGALHVG
+282 NDVVIAGALHVG
-294 KAAIVKNMTIKNGGV
+294 KAAIVKNMTIKNDGV
-309 FYSDYSAKIKNHL
+309 FYSDNSAKIKNKL

-345 GTEKPTKVSGNAVAD
+345 GTEKPTKVLGNAVAD
-360 LQGNCQIVIGN
+360 LQGNCQIIIGN

-388 IVMGDDADNV
+388 IVMGDDDNNV

-411 DENVNFT
+411 DINVNFT

-446 VEFEYLNWNSDVQSY
+446 VEFEDLNWNSDVQSY

-485 VADQKKL
+485 IADQKKL

-500 YDRDTQSATAI
+500 YDRDAQSATAI

-526 GKEFGGSI
+526 GKDFGGSI

-546 KQRVQQAEAKAT
+546 KQRVQQADAGAT
-558 YDFNHLNVINSK
+558 YDFNHLNVINNK

-580 DGKQLGGATISYAAI
+580 DGKQLGGAAISYAAI
-595 GSDGTLNVT
+595 GSDGTLNVK
-604 EGLTSQSLDNAV
+604 EGLTSQSLDNTV
-616 KGDANCVV
+616 KGDANCIV
-624 PFGNNIA
+624 PFGDNIA

-640 YDPTLVKGDLTKT
+640 YDPTLVEGTLTKT

-668 GLNYKSEITAGDA
+668 GLNYTSEIAAGDA

-702 GSIAPNNGKN
+702 GAIAPNNGKN

-755 NVSVDKRQ
+755 NVSVDKRK

-795 THKRIGTSGNSANYV
+795 THKRIGTSENSANYV

-830 LTGGA
+830 LTSGD

>member
-72 RAFNETLFKGL
+72 RAFNEALFNGV
-83 TESTVPTAPSDEGAK
+83 TESTVQPAPSVDGAK
-98 QLNAATDLSNDKY
+98 QLNAATNLSNDKY

-148 TIVVKKGGKLEYTG
+148 TIVVMKGGKLEYTG
-162 SGSAIPQG
+162 SGSAIPQN

-179 SYNIDNENIIIDG
+179 SYSIDNENIIIDG
-192 TLYSSRALGKI
+192 ALYSSRALGKI
-203 EGKITDKKSEGT
+203 DGKITDKKSEGT

-222 NGSVYLINGSVYL
+222 NGSVYL
-235 SGYTH
+235 SGYDH
-240 TVTDPE
+240 IVTDPE
-246 SKNYGKEITEYAS
+246 SANYNKTITEYAS

-282 DDVVIAGALHVG
+282 DNVVIAGALHVG
-294 KAAIVKNMTIKNGGV
+294 KAAIVKNMTIKNGGK
-309 FYSDYSAKIKNHL
+309 FYSEYSAKIKNQL

-338 DNEYTDN
+338 DNTYDKN
-345 GTEKPTKVSGNAVAD
+345 GTEKPTKVPGNAVAD

-388 IVMGDDADNV
+388 IVMGDDANNV
-398 AVIKADKFIYAGS
+398 AVIKADKFIYAGN

-440 ESEGNK
+440 ESAGNK
-446 VEFEYLNWNSDVQSY
+446 VDFEYLNWNSDVQSY
-461 DYITGGGALTA
+461 DYITGGGALIA
-472 GPNFSYVLKDAYK
+472 GDNFSYKLKEEYE
-485 VADQKKL
+485 VAKQKKL

-526 GKEFGGSI
+526 GAEFGGSI

-541 EQLTL
+541 DQLTL
-546 KQRVQQAEAKAT
+546 KQRVQQAEAGAT
-558 YDFNHLNVINSK
+558 YDFNHLNVIDSK

-580 DGKQLGGATISYAAI
+580 DGKQYGGATISYAAI
-595 GSDGTLNVT
+595 ESDGKLNVT
-604 EGLTSQSLDNAV
+604 EGLSTLPLDNAV

-624 PFGNNIA
+624 PFGNKIV
-631 VASTLGYSV
+631 VANTKGYDV
-640 YDPTLVKGDLTKT
+640 VEKDLSGNKNTKAP
-653 TGKAKFVA
+653 GKAKFLA
-661 VNGTSLV
+661 LNGSSLV
-668 GLNYKSEITAGDA
+668 GLNYKTEITAGNDP
-681 EVQGEVQVFD
+681 VDGEIQVFD
-691 NSMKQTSSFNV
+691 NSMKQTSRFDV

-726 SAKGLMCYD
+726 SAKGLMCYE
-735 SNGNQAWASEWT
+735 NGSPAWTSEWT
-747 TPTSKSDK
+747 TPVSHGAG
-755 NVSVDKRQ
+755 NVSVDNRQ

-782 YGLVVLTK
+782 YGLVVLNK
-790 DGKEV
+790 NGEEV

-830 LTGGA
+830 LTSGA
-835 AK
+835 AQQ